1 MAKPDPSTF
10 DYDELNNEF
19 LVVSPNGERKPRMSD
34 GSTRTAFTVVT
45 SVLDCPFEPF
55 VDLQRAKAM
64 IRQAVTV
71 VTPKFPASLGQ
82 FP

>member
-1 MAKPDPSTF
+1 MARPDPSTF
-10 DYDELNNEF
+10 GHDELNKN
-19 LVVSPNGERKPRMSD
+19 SSWACPTSARKPRVSD
-34 GSTRTAFTVVT
+34 GSRRTAFTVVT
-45 SVLDCPFEPF
+45 SMLDCPFEPF

-71 VTPKFPASLGQ
+71 VTKFPVSLGQ

>member
-1 MAKPDPSTF
+1 M
-10 DYDELNNEF
+10 
-19 LVVSPNGERKPRMSD
+19 
-34 GSTRTAFTVVT
+34 
-45 SVLDCPFEPF
+45 LDCPFEPF

-71 VTPKFPASLGQ
+71 VTKFPVSLGQ